1 MYLRTAIAMALA
13 TGFSCGVAHAADKK
27 LDEVVITSN
36 RSPTALR
43 DIPGS
48 VSTMDAQEIQSVA
61 ATHHSDLLNRS
72 PGAMFQR
79 NSGQESLTAIRSP
92 VLTGPGSCGSFLFME
107 DSISLRPVGFCNVNE
122 LFEVNMAQAQAVEV
136 LRGPAGALYGS
147 SAMHG
152 AVNVISMDPR
162 KTPTVAVA
170 LEGGQDSY
178 GRGRGVWSIGNDTNA
193 FAIATTITHD
203 GGWRDDSKVNE
214 QKANAAWHVGLSNST
229 LDVRAAYARLD
240 QDTAGFLQGDKYAYR
255 NEALTKTNQNPEAY
269 RNAHAARLN
278 ADWAVP
284 VGQRSQ
290 LNIRPYARSS
300 RMEFLQHFLP
310 GKPLEENG
318 QDSAGVS
325 SVFSQTSS
333 DTYKWLVGVDL
344 EYANTELSETQFIS
358 GPQDRPIGKH
368 YDYAVESAV
377 AALYVRDEWKLDMWT
392 LTTGVRGEYVR
403 YDYDNKMIDG
413 NTREDGTPCPGAN
426 PCLFYRH
433 ADRTNSFTTVTP
445 QFGALTEW
453 TPDHFVY
460 INATRG
466 YRAPESTELYRLQ
479 ITQQNDVPQEEKL
492 ESAEMG
498 WRGRYWQIDYDV
510 AVFTMR
516 KKNLI
521 LREATGINIANGKTK
536 HRGIEYSFGIMPI
549 EPLRL
554 TFDGTHAQH
563 TYDFNATLSQSEV
576 IVAGRDV
583 DTAPRNVWNARAQ
596 YSLNST
602 LTTEIEAQHVSEYW
616 TDAANANRYDGHTL
630 VNLRAS
636 LSFLENWRAAFRVTN
651 LTDRRYADR
660 ADFAIVQGVGTYRFF
675 PGRGRAAFLE
685 LSWQME

>member
-1 MYLRTAIAMALA
+1 MYLRTCIALTLA
-13 TGFSCGVAHAADKK
+13 AGASIGVVHAADKK
-27 LDEVVITSN
+27 LDEVIITSN
-36 RSPTALR
+36 RAPTALR

-48 VSTMDAQEIQSVA
+48 VSVMDAQEIQTVA
-61 ATHHSDLLNRS
+61 ATHHTELLNRA

-92 VLTGPGSCGSFLFME
+92 VLAGPGSCGSFLFME
-107 DSISLRPVGFCNVNE
+107 DSISLRPVGFCNVNQ

-136 LRGPAGALYGS
+136 VRGPAGALYGS

-152 AVNVISMDPR
+152 AVNVLSMDPR
-162 KTPTVAVA
+162 KTPTVAVS
-170 LEGGQDSY
+170 LEGGEDTY
-178 GRGRGVWSIGNDTNA
+178 ARGQGVWSIGSDTNA
-193 FAIATTITHD
+193 FAIATNITHD

-214 QKANAAWHVGLSNST
+214 QKANAAWHVGLSGST

-255 NEALTKTNQNPEAY
+255 NEALAKTNQDPEAY

-278 ADWAVP
+278 ADWSVSL
-284 VGQRSQ
+284 GQRSQ
-290 LNIRPYARSS
+290 LNVRPYARSS

-325 SVFSQTSS
+325 TVFSQTTS

-344 EYANTELSETQFIS
+344 EYADMELSETQFIPS
-358 GPQDRPIGKH
+358 FATRPIGKH
-368 YDYAVESAV
+368 YDYTVASSV
-377 AALYVRDEWKLDMWT
+377 AALYARDEWKLDMWT

-413 NTREDGTPCPGAN
+413 NTREDGTPCLGAN

-453 TPDHFVY
+453 TNDHFVY

-466 YRAPESTELYRLQ
+466 YRAPESTELYRIQ
-479 ITQQNDVPQEEKL
+479 TTQQNDVPQEESI

-536 HRGIEYSFGIMPI
+536 HRGIEYSFGITPI

-554 TFDGTHAQH
+554 SFDGTHAQH
-563 TYDFNATLSQSEV
+563 TYDFNATLPQSEV

-596 YSLNST
+596 YSLNSM

-636 LSFLENWRAAFRVTN
+636 LSFLENWRAAVRVTN

-660 ADFAIVQGVGTYRFF
+660 ADFAMGAYRFF

-685 LSWQME
+685 LGWRME